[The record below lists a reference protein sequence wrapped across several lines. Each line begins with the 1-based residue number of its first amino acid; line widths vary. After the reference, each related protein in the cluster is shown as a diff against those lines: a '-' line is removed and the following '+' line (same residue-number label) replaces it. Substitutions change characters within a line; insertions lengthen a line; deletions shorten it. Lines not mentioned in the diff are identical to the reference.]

1 MKIKSLGLLISIL
14 SISFLFTGCGEPLME
29 MTAEE
34 EAIITAY
41 ASKAVSKFNKNQTIG
56 IANARVREGE
66 LDEEYSPDEP
76 EEVTDDEALEQPE
89 IDPETGE
96 PINIDASSEKTEES
110 GEESGEGT
118 VEDSSQDL
126 GYSFTEA
133 IGIERVE
140 FSCSEF
146 DVSEEFKTKKFF
158 MEKVSGKKYV
168 VLSIEAKNTSDKSV
182 DFSQYK
188 DKSYS
193 LSLNGK
199 DKASASF
206 TPLGNDLVNYDGILA
221 AGDKKSLILV
231 FQFSDSSVENITSM
245 DLFVTSEGT
254 TRGTT
259 I

>member
-14 SISFLFTGCGEPLME
+14 SIAFLFTGCGEPLME

-76 EEVTDDEALEQPE
+76 EEETDDEALEQPE

-96 PINIDASSEKTEES
+96 PINVDASSEKTEGS
-110 GEESGEGT
+110 GEET
-118 VEDSSQDL
+118 AEDSSQDL

-133 IGIERVE
+133 IGIEGVE

-146 DVSEEFKTKKFF
+146 DVSEEFKTKKFL

-188 DKSYS
+188 VNSYS
-193 LSLNGK
+193 LSLNGGE
-199 DKASASF
+199 KASDSF
-206 TPLGNDLVNYDGILA
+206 TPLGNDLVNYDGIPA
-221 AGDKKSLILV
+221 AGDTKSFILV

-245 DLFVTSEGT
+245 ELFVTSEGT

>member
-14 SISFLFTGCGEPLME
+14 SIAFLFTGCGEPLMK

-96 PINIDASSEKTEES
+96 PINVDASSEKTEES
-110 GEESGEGT
+110 QEET
-118 VEDSSQDL
+118 AEDSSQDL

-133 IGIERVE
+133 IGIEGVE

>member
-1 MKIKSLGLLISIL
+1 M
-14 SISFLFTGCGEPLME
+14 
-29 MTAEE
+29 
-34 EAIITAY
+34 
-41 ASKAVSKFNKNQTIG
+41 
-56 IANARVREGE
+56 
-66 LDEEYSPDEP
+66 
-76 EEVTDDEALEQPE
+76 
-89 IDPETGE
+89 
-96 PINIDASSEKTEES
+96 
-110 GEESGEGT
+110 
-118 VEDSSQDL
+118 
-126 GYSFTEA
+126 
-133 IGIERVE
+133 
-140 FSCSEF
+140 
-146 DVSEEFKTKKFF
+146 
-158 MEKVSGKKYV
+158 

>member
-66 LDEEYSPDEP
+66 LDEEYNPDEP
-76 EEVTDDEALEQPE
+76 EETDDEAIEQPE

-96 PINIDASSEKTEES
+96 PIDVDASSENTEES
-110 GEESGEGT
+110 GEET
-118 VEDSSQDL
+118 AEDSSQDL

-133 IGIERVE
+133 IGIEGVE

>member
-14 SISFLFTGCGEPLME
+14 SIAFLFTGCGEPLME

-66 LDEEYSPDEP
+66 LDEEYSPDES
-76 EEVTDDEALEQPE
+76 EEETDDEALEQPE

-96 PINIDASSEKTEES
+96 PINVDASSEKTEEA
-110 GEESGEGT
+110 GEET
-118 VEDSSQDL
+118 AEDSSSDL

-133 IGIERVE
+133 IGIEGVE

-146 DVSEEFKTKKFF
+146 DVSEEFKTKKFL

-188 DKSYS
+188 GNSYS
-193 LSLNGK
+193 LSLNGGE
-199 DKASASF
+199 KASASF

-221 AGDKKSLILV
+221 AGDAKSFILV

-245 DLFVTSEGT
+245 ELFVTSEGT

>member
-14 SISFLFTGCGEPLME
+14 SIAFLFTGCGEPLME

-66 LDEEYSPDEP
+66 LDEEYNPDET
-76 EEVTDDEALEQPE
+76 EEETDDEALEQPE

-96 PINIDASSEKTEES
+96 PINVDTSSEKTEES
-110 GEESGEGT
+110 GEET
-118 VEDSSQDL
+118 TEDSSQDL

-133 IGIERVE
+133 IGIEGVE

-146 DVSEEFKTKKFF
+146 DVSEEFKTKKFL

-182 DFSQYK
+182 DFSQ
-188 DKSYS
+188 DRKS
-193 LSLNGK
+193 
-199 DKASASF
+199 
-206 TPLGNDLVNYDGILA
+206 V
-221 AGDKKSLILV
+221 V
-231 FQFSDSSVENITSM
+231 
-245 DLFVTSEGT
+245 
-254 TRGTT
+254 
-259 I
+259 